1 MATSIIAAL
10 QERDS
15 QLNADG
21 TGTVAPIEIN
31 IDTGVKIDGSRNVIC
46 AGGAAGGVP
55 LVKKKDAQ
63 TYNNHHDQ
71 KNETGDG
78 SGSKR
83 KRAQSVGSCLPTS
96 YLNFC
101 CLMAI

>member
-10 QERDS
+10 RVRNS

-31 IDTGVKIDGSRNVIC
+31 IDTGVKIEGSRNVIC

-55 LVKKKDAQ
+55 LVRRKDAQ
-63 TYNNHHDQ
+63 TYNNHHNHN
-71 KNETGDG
+71 NEAGDG
-78 SGSKR
+78 SSSKR
-83 KRAQSVGSCLPTS
+83 KRAQSVCSCLPS
-96 YLNFC
+96 SCLNFC